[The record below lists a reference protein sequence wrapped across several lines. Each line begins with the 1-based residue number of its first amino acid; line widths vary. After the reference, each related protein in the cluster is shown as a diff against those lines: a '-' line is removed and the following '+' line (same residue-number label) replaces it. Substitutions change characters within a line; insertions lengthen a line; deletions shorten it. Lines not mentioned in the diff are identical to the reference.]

1 MANQRLQH
9 DAATAIATTCL
20 HVVSHL
26 VHPGLHKEAW
36 DLFYKVA
43 RWGIE
48 DYVIQAERMQHR
60 LNPTKS

>member
-9 DAATAIATTCL
+9 DAAAAIATKSL

-43 RWGIE
+43 KWGIE
-48 DYVIQAERMQHR
+48 DYVIQVERTEHR
-60 LNPTKS
+60 LNPTKQ